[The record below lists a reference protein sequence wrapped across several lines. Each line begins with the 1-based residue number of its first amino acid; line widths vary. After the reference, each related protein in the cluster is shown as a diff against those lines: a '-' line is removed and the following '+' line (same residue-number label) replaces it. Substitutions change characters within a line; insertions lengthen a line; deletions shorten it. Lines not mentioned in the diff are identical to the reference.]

1 MERTVQKRK
10 PESATRDLDELHATL
25 IALYDDF
32 TETTAWTAFVL
43 DGICAVLAD
52 SPSTV
57 DPQTQIGLR
66 LASILLKQRIR
77 KHAMT
82 LRSTCD
88 RLRAIR
94 TTGRSRR
101 T

>member
-10 PESATRDLDELHATL
+10 PESATRDLDELHTTL

-57 DPQTQIGLR
+57 DPQTQTGLR
-66 LASILLKQRIR
+66 FASILLKQRNK
-77 KHAMT
+77 KHAAA

-88 RLRAIR
+88 RLRATR
-94 TTGRSRR
+94 AAGRSRSS
-101 T
+101 